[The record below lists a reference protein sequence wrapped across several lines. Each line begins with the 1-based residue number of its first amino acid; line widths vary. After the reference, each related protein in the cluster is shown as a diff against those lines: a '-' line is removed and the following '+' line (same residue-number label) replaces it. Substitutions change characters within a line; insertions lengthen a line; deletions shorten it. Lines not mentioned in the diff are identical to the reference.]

1 MLKYYYMGCTVTQE
15 SFHSL
20 TSYWTDSSHHLKW
33 GSVFVLPPWLEVWW
47 RAFQAGSRLCL
58 SAVRKEAEIVGIAPL
73 HVREGKAA
81 FIGNTDVCDYLDF
94 IIVPGQ
100 EEAFFNTLLDDLIK
114 QDVKQMNLDS
124 LRPDSAALVHLTEI
138 ARRRG
143 YLVETVQEDVSLA
156 MELPATLEDY
166 LASLAKKQ
174 RHEVRRKLRR
184 WQEADNVCHGYLRVE
199 PPEAEKLTDTFL
211 DLFSRS
217 RQDKADFMTERMAGY
232 FSSLALAMAGAG
244 ILRYG
249 LLELDAI
256 PVAMIMAFDYNET
269 MYLYNSAFLP
279 GYDSL
284 SVGLVSKILGI
295 RESINAGLKQWDFLK
310 GAEDYKYQL
319 GGREIPIFNC
329 QITFR

>member
-1 MLKYYYMGCTVTQE
+1 MGCIVTQE
-15 SFHSL
+15 SFDSL
-20 TSYWTDSSHHLKW
+20 TSYWTGSSHYLKW

-47 RAFQAGSRLCL
+47 RAFQSGSRLYL
-58 SAVRKEAEIVGIAPL
+58 SAVRQEAEIIGIAPL
-73 HVREGKAA
+73 HVRERKAS
-81 FIGNTDVCDYLDF
+81 FIGNSDVCDYLDF

-100 EEAFFNTLLDDLIK
+100 EEAFFNALLDDLIR
-114 QDVKQMNLDS
+114 QGIKQMSLGS
-124 LRPDSAALVHLTEI
+124 LRPDSTALVHLPEI
-138 ARRRG
+138 ARRRSC
-143 YLVETVQEDVSLA
+143 LVETVQEGVSLA
-156 MELPATLEDY
+156 MELPATWDNY

-184 WQEADNVCHGYLRVE
+184 LQEADNVRYGYLRVE

-217 RQDKADFMTERMAGY
+217 RQDKADFMTERMVGY
-232 FSSLALAMAGAG
+232 FRSLALAMAGAG

-256 PVAMIMAFDYNET
+256 PVAMTMAFDYNET

-284 SVGLVSKILGI
+284 SVGIVSKILGI